1 MNTTVLK
8 KPLFFDLDQVET
20 LAEEE
25 ASITLDYTPPVIL
38 PEDTILE
45 TNSLDDA
52 YEPEPVA
59 PPHLSSSNADAYQT
73 SNWPL
78 LLLLVGS
85 LGLLLVLML
94 LVDSYH
100 FIAQQYDSSLF
111 LGTLFLSLMLT
122 ISAVAIRLSW
132 RSYQNIKRLRT
143 VSALQQQG
151 QELIEQNGYGG
162 AIFYLNQIANF
173 YSHRPDIKARLERF
187 YLNLNDTHH
196 DRDVCAL
203 FSTQVMKEMDQQ
215 AYRIVT
221 QRSKETALM
230 VMISQIALL
239 DTLLTLWRNVRMI
252 RDIATLYGGRPGF
265 LGSITL
271 ISSVLQN
278 LIYADVSEAVADS
291 VAEILGGSVLSVMSA
306 QAAQGLGSGVLTAR
320 IGLHAM
326 TACRPLPFL
335 EGEKPR
341 LKDIRREIVSK
352 LSGVFEKKKTVK
364 KTG

>member
-1 MNTTVLK
+1 MSTTVLN

-45 TNSLDDA
+45 TNSLDEA
-52 YEPEPVA
+52 YEPALVA
-59 PPHLSSSNADAYQT
+59 PPHLNSSNADAYQI

-78 LLLLVGS
+78 LVLFVGS
-85 LGLLLVLML
+85 LGLLLFLML
-94 LVDSYH
+94 VVDSYH

-111 LGTLFLSLMLT
+111 LGTLFLSLIFTL
-122 ISAVAIRLSW
+122 SAVAITLSW
-132 RSYQNIKRLRT
+132 RSYQNIKQLRT
-143 VSALQQQG
+143 VSALQKQG
-151 QELIEQNGYGG
+151 QDLIEQNGYGR
-162 AIFYLNQIANF
+162 AMRYLNQIANF
-173 YSHRPDIKARLERF
+173 YSQRPDIKARIERF
-187 YLNLNDTHH
+187 YLNFNDTHH
-196 DRDVCAL
+196 DREMCAL
-203 FSTQVMKEMDQQ
+203 FSSQVMKEMDQQ

-239 DTLLTLWRNVRMI
+239 DTLLTLWRNIRMI
-252 RDIATLYGGRPGF
+252 RDIASLYGGRPGF
-265 LGSITL
+265 FGSIVL
-271 ISSVLQN
+271 IGSVLQN

-291 VAEILGGSVLSVMSA
+291 VGEILGGSVLSVMSA

-320 IGLHAM
+320 LGLHAM

-341 LKDIRREIVSK
+341 LKDIRKEIVSK
-352 LSGVFEKKKTVK
+352 LSGVFETKNTLKKTA
-364 KTG
+364 